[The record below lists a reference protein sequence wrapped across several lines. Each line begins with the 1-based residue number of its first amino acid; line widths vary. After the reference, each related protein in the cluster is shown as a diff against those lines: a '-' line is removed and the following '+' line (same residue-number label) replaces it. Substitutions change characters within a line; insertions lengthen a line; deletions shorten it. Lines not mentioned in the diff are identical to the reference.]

1 VLKQINQVGHFKCVS
16 MKNNTIIEN
25 QSDKSEKK
33 IIFDEN
39 TCPVTATMKVLGG
52 KWKPILIN
60 AIYFTSPAR
69 FGELKRSVVGITQ
82 SMLTSQLRE
91 LEDDGII
98 TRKIYAEIPPR
109 VEYTLTEFGLT
120 LSPIIQSMAE
130 WGKQY
135 WLNNESK
142 KPSNRNS
149 TTQKND
155 KSQP

>member
-1 VLKQINQVGHFKCVS
+1 MKKATKIDNQA
-16 MKNNTIIEN
+16 NT
-25 QSDKSEKK
+25 SVKK
-33 IIFDEN
+33 AIFDEN

-120 LSPIIQSMAE
+120 LSPIIESMAE
-130 WGKQY
+130 WGTQY
-135 WLNNESK
+135 WLKNKSK
-142 KPSNRNS
+142 RPSNQRS
-149 TTQKND
+149 TTKNI
-155 KSQP
+155 K

>member
-1 VLKQINQVGHFKCVS
+1 

-25 QSDKSEKK
+25 QDNKPVKK
-33 IIFDEN
+33 NIFDEN

-91 LEDDGII
+91 LEEDGII

-142 KPSNRNS
+142 KPTNRHP
-149 TTQKND
+149 TTQTID

>member
-1 VLKQINQVGHFKCVS
+1 

-25 QSDKSEKK
+25 QEFKEEKK
-33 IIFDEN
+33 VIFDEK

-135 WLNNESK
+135 KINNESK
-142 KPSNRNS
+142 EQSTRHS
-149 TTQKND
+149 TTMKI
-155 KSQP
+155 